1 MKKYFNTA
9 GICYPDEHYMV
20 NMDSRLQEIAQLI
33 ERGEYIT
40 LHKARQ
46 YGKTTTLHL
55 LTEQL
60 AQKYAIFSI
69 SFEGIS
75 ENTYTVEASFVKR
88 ICGLFYNALLYG
100 ETDGISKE
108 AQDVCK
114 KMSNT
119 DLKDSDLFSL
129 SNLITKICMEAE
141 KPVVLFIDEV
151 DQASNQEIFLS
162 FLGMLRDK
170 YLKRKRQPTFQSVIL
185 ASVYDIKN
193 LRLKMRPASEHLYN
207 SPWNIAADFNVDM
220 NFCIKDIA
228 GMLDEYNKDNHIKM
242 DVLSIAKDIFDY
254 TFGYPFLVSRICKIM
269 DEILPKR
276 NFNPVW
282 THEGVI
288 EAIKELLLESN
299 TLFDDMIKKLND
311 FPELKKMLY
320 SMLFQGE
327 KFLYNADSFICNIGL
342 MFGFLKNSEGMIA
355 LSNRIFETRLYN
367 LFLSE
372 DLITSKIYK
381 SALLDKNQFIK
392 NKELDMERILMKF
405 TEAFTEIYSDEDD
418 SFLEENG
425 RRFFLLY
432 LKPIINGIGNYY
444 IEARTRNMRRT
455 DIIIDYLGKQYV
467 CELKIWHGK
476 EYHERG
482 EKQLIDYLN
491 YYHLKKGYMLSF
503 NFNKKKEIGVKR
515 IKIEDKVL
523 VEAVV

>member
-9 GICYPDEHYMV
+9 GICYPEEHYMV

-100 ETDGISKE
+100 ETNGISNE

-129 SNLITKICMEAE
+129 SNLITKICIEAE

-228 GMLDEYNKDNHIKM
+228 GMLDEYNKENHIMKHKTPANFYKCKTP
-242 DVLSIAKDIFDY
+242 VKESIKRHYAQIWQ
-254 TFGYPFLVSRICKIM
+254 KI
-269 DEILPKR
+269 
-276 NFNPVW
+276 
-282 THEGVI
+282 
-288 EAIKELLLESN
+288 
-299 TLFDDMIKKLND
+299 
-311 FPELKKMLY
+311 
-320 SMLFQGE
+320 
-327 KFLYNADSFICNIGL
+327 
-342 MFGFLKNSEGMIA
+342 
-355 LSNRIFETRLYN
+355 
-367 LFLSE
+367 
-372 DLITSKIYK
+372 
-381 SALLDKNQFIK
+381 
-392 NKELDMERILMKF
+392 
-405 TEAFTEIYSDEDD
+405 
-418 SFLEENG
+418 
-425 RRFFLLY
+425 
-432 LKPIINGIGNYY
+432 
-444 IEARTRNMRRT
+444 
-455 DIIIDYLGKQYV
+455 
-467 CELKIWHGK
+467 
-476 EYHERG
+476 
-482 EKQLIDYLN
+482 
-491 YYHLKKGYMLSF
+491 
-503 NFNKKKEIGVKR
+503 
-515 IKIEDKVL
+515 
-523 VEAVV
+523 

>member
-1 MKKYFNTA
+1 
-9 GICYPDEHYMV
+9 
-20 NMDSRLQEIAQLI
+20 
-33 ERGEYIT
+33 
-40 LHKARQ
+40 
-46 YGKTTTLHL
+46 
-55 LTEQL
+55 
-60 AQKYAIFSI
+60 
-69 SFEGIS
+69 
-75 ENTYTVEASFVKR
+75 
-88 ICGLFYNALLYG
+88 
-100 ETDGISKE
+100 
-108 AQDVCK
+108 
-114 KMSNT
+114 
-119 DLKDSDLFSL
+119 
-129 SNLITKICMEAE
+129 MEAE

>member
-1 MKKYFNTA
+1 
-9 GICYPDEHYMV
+9 
-20 NMDSRLQEIAQLI
+20 
-33 ERGEYIT
+33 
-40 LHKARQ
+40 
-46 YGKTTTLHL
+46 
-55 LTEQL
+55 
-60 AQKYAIFSI
+60 
-69 SFEGIS
+69 
-75 ENTYTVEASFVKR
+75 
-88 ICGLFYNALLYG
+88 
-100 ETDGISKE
+100 
-108 AQDVCK
+108 
-114 KMSNT
+114 
-119 DLKDSDLFSL
+119 
-129 SNLITKICMEAE
+129 
-141 KPVVLFIDEV
+141 
-151 DQASNQEIFLS
+151 
-162 FLGMLRDK
+162 
-170 YLKRKRQPTFQSVIL
+170 
-185 ASVYDIKN
+185 
-193 LRLKMRPASEHLYN
+193 
-207 SPWNIAADFNVDM
+207 
-220 NFCIKDIA
+220 
-228 GMLDEYNKDNHIKM
+228 
-242 DVLSIAKDIFDY
+242 
-254 TFGYPFLVSRICKIM
+254 
-269 DEILPKR
+269 
-276 NFNPVW
+276 
-282 THEGVI
+282 
-288 EAIKELLLESN
+288 
-299 TLFDDMIKKLND
+299 MIKKMND

-392 NKELDMERILMKF
+392 NKELDMERVLMKF

-432 LKPIINGIGNYY
+432 LKPIINGVGNYY

-515 IKIEDKVL
+515 IKIGDKVL